1 MFLVRRT
8 APRLFDIGDFEVI
21 RWVRIESIQ
30 DEGAMNKTIVV
41 IAVSLLV
48 VLAVKSELESPNAGS
63 LLRQ

>member
-1 MFLVRRT
+1 
-8 APRLFDIGDFEVI
+8 VI